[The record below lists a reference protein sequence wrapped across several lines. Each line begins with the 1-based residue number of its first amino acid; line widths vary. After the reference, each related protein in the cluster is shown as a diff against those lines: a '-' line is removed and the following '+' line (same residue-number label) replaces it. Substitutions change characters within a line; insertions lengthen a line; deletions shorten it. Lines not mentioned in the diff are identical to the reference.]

1 MQAPILQSDFYPNIQ
16 DEVEIS
22 VNVIVTLVQTFGN
35 AVLDYKLNFLVPG
48 KAESLNV
55 MYTAPKMNNY

>member
-35 AVLDYKLNFLVPG
+35 AVLDYKLNFLVLPG
-48 KAESLNV
+48 KAGSLKV
-55 MYTAPKMNNY
+55 MYPAPTNE